1 MKTPVLARDSLKK
14 NQLFTVLYELILYVA
29 MPIAFELSF
38 VKILQK
44 SMSVYHSN
52 DLEAFSRLAVYFAIQ
67 WFLGVLVRRSYLK
80 ATMKRIALALLIL
93 LHAKEAFFEEVLF
106 DMMLSIIM
114 ESGLMILLF
123 FQFAQ
128 LIVILKM
135 TGLFWVLFGSIILM
149 GFHIKPLLIKI
160 IGFAD
165 LILNSWNIMMNRI
178 RICWMFIIRNIRFC

>member
-1 MKTPVLARDSLKK
+1 
-14 NQLFTVLYELILYVA
+14 
-29 MPIAFELSF
+29 
-38 VKILQK
+38 
-44 SMSVYHSN
+44 MSVYHSN

-135 TGLFWVLFGSIILM
+135 TGLFWVFFGSIILM

>member
-135 TGLFWVLFGSIILM
+135 TGLFWVFFGSIILM